1 VNGGWIIFDE
11 GFYPYDFYPY
21 DSSPYDY
28 SYDNYDTSSAYAP
41 SSYDN
46 RGSIVLEVQVALQ
59 NAGYDPGPTDGV
71 FGPSTR
77 EAISRY
83 QRDQGLEVTGSITD
97 PVLQA
102 LGLD

>member
-1 VNGGWIIFDE
+1 LLQLLCHVFHLVPDINVNINRRALV
-11 GFYPYDFYPY
+11 
-21 DSSPYDY
+21 SR
-28 SYDNYDTSSAYAP
+28 YAP

-46 RGSIVLEVQVALQ
+46 HGSGSIVLEVQVALQ

-83 QRDQGLEVTGSITD
+83 QRDQGLDVTGSITD